1 MKYEI
6 VEEAIRTK
14 IASVATQADVVVL
27 PEVDEDYQRA
37 VDKPRVTVSYAG
49 SDFGTMGGNNKV
61 ETRSFAA
68 LVVHAEE
75 GMFQCVLQA
84 RKLRGADGIY
94 KLINDVLKAVVG
106 FAPDDCEKIRVAKFG
121 LVEREAQV
129 FSYALHLV
137 TTSILLEE
145 QDPQNEEIS
154 LIEINSNKGTSTTP
168 NNE

>member
-27 PEVDEDYQRA
+27 PELDEDYQRA
-37 VDKPRVTVSYAG
+37 VDKPRVTVSFAG
-49 SDFGTMGGNNKV
+49 SDFGSMGGNNKV

-68 LVVHAEE
+68 LVVHNED
-75 GMFQCVLQA
+75 GMFQIALQA
-84 RKLRGADGIY
+84 RRLRGANGIY

-121 LVEREAQV
+121 LIEREAQV
-129 FSYALHLV
+129 FTYALHVV
-137 TTSILLEE
+137 TTSILVEE
-145 QDPQNEEIS
+145 QDSQNEEIT
-154 LIEINSNKGTSTTP
+154 EINIQSPYGSSTTP